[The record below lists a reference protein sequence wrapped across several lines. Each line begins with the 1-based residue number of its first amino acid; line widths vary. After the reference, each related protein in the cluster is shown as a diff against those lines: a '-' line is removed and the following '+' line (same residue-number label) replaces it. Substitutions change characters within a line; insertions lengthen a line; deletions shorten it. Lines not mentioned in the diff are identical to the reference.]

1 MKIIHTAHVRHQPDT
16 VAAAAADWLRQE
28 SGGQEP
34 ETLQHEDGSQTVYY
48 QDVVDW
54 VLISSEFH
62 IAQGGTG
69 TDIRFLLEMSGTTF
83 LSRMRNLSM
92 NIARRVVKQQSAHAF
107 QAFIETLPPL

>member
-1 MKIIHTAHVRHQPDT
+1 MKITHIAHVPQSPDV
-16 VAAAAADWLRQE
+16 VAKAAADWLRQE

-34 ETLQHEDGSQTVYY
+34 KTLHHDDGSQTVYY
-48 QDVVDW
+48 QAVVDW

-62 IAQGGTG
+62 IAASGTG

-92 NIARRVVKQQSAHAF
+92 NIARRIVKQQSAQAF
-107 QAFIETLPPL
+107 RAFIESLPPL